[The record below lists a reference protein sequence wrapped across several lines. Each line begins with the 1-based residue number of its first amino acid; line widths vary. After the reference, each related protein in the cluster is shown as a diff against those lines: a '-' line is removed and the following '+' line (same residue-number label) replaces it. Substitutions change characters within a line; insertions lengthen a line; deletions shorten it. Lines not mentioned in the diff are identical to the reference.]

1 MFNVFKNVIENRNFE
16 LKGIIKKIDTLWAQS
31 SITDDE
37 RAELISLAQSKAN
50 VQQSIDVMQKLE
62 ELDKRMKV
70 VEEMLANNDNNS
82 DNTEVVYADYEVGKW
97 YYNGDIVKYEDVLY
111 KCVAPDGVVCVWSPT
126 EYPAYWEVTE

>member
-82 DNTEVVYADYEVGKW
+82 DDTEVVYADYEVGKW
-97 YYNGDIVKYEDVLY
+97 YYNGNIVKYEDVLY

>member
-50 VQQSIDVMQKLE
+50 IQQSIDVMQKLE

-82 DNTEVVYADYEVGKW
+82 DDTEVVYADYEVGKW
-97 YYNGDIVKYEDVLY
+97 YYNGNIVKFEDVLY

>member
-82 DNTEVVYADYEVGKW
+82 DDTEVVYADYEVGKW
-97 YYNGDIVKYEDVLY
+97 YYNGNIIKFEDVLY

>member
-50 VQQSIDVMQKLE
+50 IQQSIDVMQKLE

-82 DNTEVVYADYEVGKW
+82 DDTKVVYADYEVGKW
-97 YYNGDIVKYEDVLY
+97 YYNGNVVKFEDVLY
-111 KCVAPDGVVCVWSPT
+111 KCVAPDGVVCVWSPSD
-126 EYPAYWEVTE
+126 YPAYWEVTE

>member
-62 ELDKRMKV
+62 ELDKRIKV
-70 VEEMLANNDNNS
+70 VEEMLANNNNNS
-82 DNTEVVYADYEVGKW
+82 DDTEVVYANYEVGKW
-97 YYNGDIVKYEDVLY
+97 YYNGDIVKFEDVLY

>member
-62 ELDKRMKV
+62 ELDKRIKA

-82 DNTEVVYADYEVGKW
+82 DDTEVVYADYEVGKW
-97 YYNGDIVKYEDVLY
+97 YYNGNIVKFEDVLY

>member
-50 VQQSIDVMQKLE
+50 IQQSIDVTQKLE

-82 DNTEVVYADYEVGKW
+82 DDTEVVYADYEVGKW
-97 YYNGDIVKYEDVLY
+97 YYNGNIVKFEDVLY

>member
-82 DNTEVVYADYEVGKW
+82 DDTKVVYADYEVGKW
-97 YYNGDIVKYEDVLY
+97 YYNGNIVKYEDVLY
-111 KCVAPDGVVCVWSPT
+111 KCVAPDGVVCVWSPSD
-126 EYPAYWEVTE
+126 YPAYWEVTE

>member
-62 ELDKRMKV
+62 ELDKRMKT
-70 VEEMLANNDNNS
+70 VEEMLANNNNNS
-82 DNTEVVYADYEVGKW
+82 DDTEVVYANYEVGKW
-97 YYNGDIVKYEDVLY
+97 YYNGDIVRFEDVLY

>member
-31 SITDDE
+31 SLTDDE

-70 VEEMLANNDNNS
+70 VEEILANNDNNS
-82 DNTEVVYADYEVGKW
+82 DDTEVVYADYEVGKW
-97 YYNGDIVKYEDVLY
+97 YYNGNIVKFEDVLY

>member
-16 LKGIIKKIDTLWAQS
+16 LKGIIKKIDTLWAQD

-62 ELDKRMKV
+62 ELDKRMKA
-70 VEEMLANNDNNS
+70 VEEMLANNDES
-82 DNTEVVYADYEVGKW
+82 ADDTEVVYADYEVGKW
-97 YYNGDIVKYEDVLY
+97 YYNGNIIKFEDVLY

>member
-50 VQQSIDVMQKLE
+50 IQQSIDVMQKLE
-62 ELDKRMKV
+62 ELDKRIKV
-70 VEEMLANNDNNS
+70 VEEMLANNNNNS
-82 DNTEVVYADYEVGKW
+82 DDTEVVYANYEVGKW
-97 YYNGDIVKYEDVLY
+97 YYNGDIVRFEDVLY

>member
-50 VQQSIDVMQKLE
+50 VQQSIDIMQKLE

-70 VEEMLANNDNNS
+70 VEEMLANNDES
-82 DNTEVVYADYEVGKW
+82 TDYTEVTYADYEVGKW
-97 YYNGDIVKYEDVLY
+97 YYNGNIVRYEDVLY

>member
-70 VEEMLANNDNNS
+70 VEELLAS
-82 DNTEVVYADYEVGKW
+82 DNESTEDTQATYADYEVGKW
-97 YYNGDIVKYEDVLY
+97 YYNGDIVKFEDVLY
-111 KCVAPDGVVCVWSPT
+111 KCVAPDGVVCVWSPSD
-126 EYPAYWEVTE
+126 YPAYWEVTE

>member
-97 YYNGDIVKYEDVLY
+97 YYNGNVVKFEDVLY

>member
-50 VQQSIDVMQKLE
+50 VQQSIDVTQKLE

-70 VEEMLANNDNNS
+70 VEEMLANNNNNS
-82 DNTEVVYADYEVGKW
+82 DDTEVVYADYEVGKW
-97 YYNGDIVKYEDVLY
+97 YYNGNIIKFEDVLY

>member
-50 VQQSIDVMQKLE
+50 IQQSIDVMQKLE

-70 VEEMLANNDNNS
+70 VEEMLANNDES
-82 DNTEVVYADYEVGKW
+82 TDYTEVTYADYEVGKW
-97 YYNGDIVKYEDVLY
+97 YYNGNIVRYEDVLY

>member
-82 DNTEVVYADYEVGKW
+82 DDTKVVYADYEVGKW
-97 YYNGDIVKYEDVLY
+97 YYNGNIVRFEDVLY

>member
-70 VEEMLANNDNNS
+70 VEEMLANNDTDS
-82 DNTEVVYADYEVGKW
+82 DDTEVVYADYEVGKW
-97 YYNGDIVKYEDVLY
+97 YYNGDIVRFEDVLY
-111 KCVAPDGVVCVWSPT
+111 KCVAPDGVVCVWSPSD
-126 EYPAYWEVTE
+126 YPTYWEVTE

>member
-50 VQQSIDVMQKLE
+50 VQQSIDVTQKLE

-82 DNTEVVYADYEVGKW
+82 DDTEVVYADYEVGKW
-97 YYNGDIVKYEDVLY
+97 YYNGNIVKFEDVLY

-126 EYPAYWEVTE
+126 

>member
-50 VQQSIDVMQKLE
+50 IQQSIDVMQKLE
-62 ELDKRMKV
+62 ELDKRIKV
-70 VEEMLANNDNNS
+70 VEEMLANNDES
-82 DNTEVVYADYEVGKW
+82 TDYTETTYADYEVGKW
-97 YYNGDIVKYEDVLY
+97 YYNGNIVKFEDVLY

-126 EYPAYWEVTE
+126 EYPAYWEVME

>member
-70 VEEMLANNDNNS
+70 VEEMLANNDES
-82 DNTEVVYADYEVGKW
+82 ADYTEVTYADYEVGKW
-97 YYNGDIVKYEDVLY
+97 YYNGNIIKFEDALY
-111 KCVAPDGVVCVWSPT
+111 KCVAPDGVVCVWSPSD
-126 EYPAYWEVTE
+126 YPAYWEVTE

>member
-82 DNTEVVYADYEVGKW
+82 DDTEVVYADYEVGKW
-97 YYNGDIVKYEDVLY
+97 YYNGNIVKFEDVLY

>member
-62 ELDKRMKV
+62 ELDKRIKV

-82 DNTEVVYADYEVGKW
+82 DDTEVVYADYEVGKW
-97 YYNGDIVKYEDVLY
+97 YYNGNIVKFEDVLY
-111 KCVAPDGVVCVWSPT
+111 KCVAPDGVVCVWSPSD
-126 EYPAYWEVTE
+126 YPTYWEVTE

>member
-31 SITDDE
+31 SLTDDE

-70 VEEMLANNDNNS
+70 VEEMLVNNDNNS
-82 DNTEVVYADYEVGKW
+82 DDTEVVYADYEVGKW
-97 YYNGDIVKYEDVLY
+97 YYNGNIVRFEDVLY
-111 KCVAPDGVVCVWSPT
+111 KCVAPEGVVCVWSPT

>member
-62 ELDKRMKV
+62 ELDKRIKV

-82 DNTEVVYADYEVGKW
+82 DDTEVVYANYEVGKW
-97 YYNGDIVKYEDVLY
+97 YYNGNIVKYEDVLY

>member
-50 VQQSIDVMQKLE
+50 IQQSIDVMQKLE
-62 ELDKRMKV
+62 ELDKRMKT
-70 VEEMLANNDNNS
+70 VEEMLANNNNNS
-82 DNTEVVYADYEVGKW
+82 DDTEVVYANYEVGKW
-97 YYNGDIVKYEDVLY
+97 YYNGNIVKFEDVLY